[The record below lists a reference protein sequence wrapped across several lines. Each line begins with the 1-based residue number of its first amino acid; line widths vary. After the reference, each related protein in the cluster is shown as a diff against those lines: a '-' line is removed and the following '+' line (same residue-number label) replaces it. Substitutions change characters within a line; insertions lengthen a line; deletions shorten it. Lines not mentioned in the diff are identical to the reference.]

1 MENFKPGSMGRVK
14 IRKIKVLAK
23 EIMEKFPD
31 KVSADFE
38 LNKLLVSQVLTGQVS
53 KKIRNKVAGYITRL
67 VRREYEKELE
77 EAEAVEA
84 AEAQ

>member
-1 MENFKPGSMGRVK
+1 MK

-23 EIMEKFPD
+23 EVIEKFPD
-31 KVSADFE
+31 RVSADFE
-38 LNKLLVSQVLTGQVS
+38 LNKLLVSQALTGQVS

-67 VRREYEKELE
+67 VRRGLEKKLE

-84 AEAQ
+84 AESSG

>member
-1 MENFKPGSMGRVK
+1 MK

-23 EIMEKFPD
+23 EVIEKFPD

-38 LNKLLVSQVLTGQVS
+38 LNKLLVSQALTGQVS

-67 VRREYEKELE
+67 VRRGLERELE
-77 EAEAVEA
+77 EAEVVEA
-84 AEAQ
+84 AESSD

>member
-1 MENFKPGSMGRVK
+1 MGRVK

-23 EIMEKFPD
+23 EVIERFPD

-53 KKIRNKVAGYITRL
+53 KKIRNKVAGYITNL
-67 VRREYEKELE
+67 VRRSFEKELE

-84 AEAQ
+84 PEAQ

>member
-1 MENFKPGSMGRVK
+1 MK

-23 EIMEKFPD
+23 EVIEKFPD

-67 VRREYEKELE
+67 VRRELEKELE
-77 EAEAVEA
+77 EIEAVEA
-84 AEAQ
+84 AESSD

>member
-1 MENFKPGSMGRVK
+1 MGRVK

-23 EIMEKFPD
+23 EVIEKFPD

-38 LNKLLVSQVLTGQVS
+38 LNKLLVSQVLIGQVS

-67 VRREYEKELE
+67 VRRELEKELE
-77 EAEAVEA
+77 EIEAVEA
-84 AEAQ
+84 AESSD

>member
-1 MENFKPGSMGRVK
+1 MGRVK

-23 EIMEKFPD
+23 EVIEKFPD

-53 KKIRNKVAGYITRL
+53 KKIRNKVAGSITRL
-67 VRREYEKELE
+67 VRRELEKELE
-77 EAEAVEA
+77 EIEAVEA
-84 AEAQ
+84 AESSD

>member
-1 MENFKPGSMGRVK
+1 MGRVK

-23 EIMEKFPD
+23 EVIEKFPD
-31 KVSADFE
+31 RVSADFE
-38 LNKLLVSQVLTGQVS
+38 LNKLLVSQALTGQVS

-67 VRREYEKELE
+67 VRRGLEKKLE

-84 AEAQ
+84 AESSG

>member
-1 MENFKPGSMGRVK
+1 LRFKPESMGRVK

-23 EIMEKFPD
+23 EVIERFPD

-38 LNKLLVSQVLTGQVS
+38 LNKLLVSQALTGQVS
-53 KKIRNKVAGYITRL
+53 KKIRNKVAGYITNL
-67 VRREYEKELE
+67 VRRSLEKELE

-84 AEAQ
+84 PEAQ

>member
-1 MENFKPGSMGRVK
+1 VK

-23 EIMEKFPD
+23 EVIEKFPD

-67 VRREYEKELE
+67 VRRELEKELE
-77 EAEAVEA
+77 EIEAVEA
-84 AEAQ
+84 AESSD

>member
-1 MENFKPGSMGRVK
+1 MK

-23 EIMEKFPD
+23 EVIEKFPD
-31 KVSADFE
+31 RVSADFE
-38 LNKLLVSQVLTGQVS
+38 LNKLLVSQALTGQVS

-67 VRREYEKELE
+67 VRRGLEEELE

-84 AEAQ
+84 AESSG

>member
-1 MENFKPGSMGRVK
+1 MGRVK

-23 EIMEKFPD
+23 EVIEKFPD

-67 VRREYEKELE
+67 VRRELEKELE
-77 EAEAVEA
+77 EIEAVEA
-84 AEAQ
+84 AESSD

>member
-1 MENFKPGSMGRVK
+1 MGRVK

-23 EIMEKFPD
+23 EVIEKFPD

-38 LNKLLVSQVLTGQVS
+38 LNKLLVSQALTGQVS

-67 VRREYEKELE
+67 VRRELEKELE
-77 EAEAVEA
+77 EIEAVEA
-84 AEAQ
+84 AESSD